1 MQYTHKDTYNILN
14 TYDIKA
20 AELQKNVIGTVHDK
34 LKMSRYG

>member
-20 AELQKNVIGTVHDK
+20 AELIGTVHDK